1 MAYDTGYTSF
11 FKLANEASWGNA
23 DAPDDDCLLLEA
35 TGNIEE
41 DQGVEQNFGTGSRL
55 NNQNTYGNH
64 AASGSITGKIQGGRM
79 IAYGLGADSGS
90 VATGLYTHTMTPL
103 DTTDIP
109 SMNIGKYHINTDK
122 GREMSGTRVNDFSL
136 NLDVGGQL
144 TGTFNL
150 IGKQVDQKT
159 STVGTRTQSTSSILT
174 SYMGTVTWNSSA
186 IDCTSFAFNYNNN
199 LGGDERDIGDR
210 RRAAITQGEIAI
222 DGTFVLVFS
231 DFTVYDDF
239 QDTWSAG
246 TETGTAKSLVF
257 SADNG
262 GASTAERELTIT
274 MANVNLNTIS
284 EPIELGNGRIVQE
297 YSYVPKTLTNIVFK
311 DTVST
316 DYIDGNAIS

>member
-55 NNQNTYGNH
+55 NNQNTYGNY

-109 SMNIGKYHINTDK
+109 TVNIGKYHINTDK

-136 NLDVGGQL
+136 NLDVGDPHGFRGIERQHHDSPH
-144 TGTFNL
+144 TSRTFC
-150 IGKQVDQKT
+150 V
-159 STVGTRTQSTSSILT
+159 TVP
-174 SYMGTVTWNSSA
+174 MG
-186 IDCTSFAFNYNNN
+186 F
-199 LGGDERDIGDR
+199 
-210 RRAAITQGEIAI
+210 
-222 DGTFVLVFS
+222 LVRLC
-231 DFTVYDDF
+231 
-239 QDTWSAG
+239 G
-246 TETGTAKSLVF
+246 
-257 SADNG
+257 
-262 GASTAERELTIT
+262 
-274 MANVNLNTIS
+274 
-284 EPIELGNGRIVQE
+284 
-297 YSYVPKTLTNIVFK
+297 
-311 DTVST
+311 
-316 DYIDGNAIS
+316 